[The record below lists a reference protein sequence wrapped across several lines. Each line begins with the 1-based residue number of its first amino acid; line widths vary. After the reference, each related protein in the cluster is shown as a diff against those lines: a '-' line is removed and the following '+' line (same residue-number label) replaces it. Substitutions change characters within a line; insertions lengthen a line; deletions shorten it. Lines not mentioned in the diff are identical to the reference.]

1 MSPLAASD
9 RMRTTMAR
17 LDDASTASTA
27 EKINATGQALPSM
40 EMKRLSA
47 GDCRIGS
54 VAAER
59 RCRESSIRPTPAR
72 AAPAPCR
79 CTDFPRNRMT
89 PARISIGD
97 SQPRPSATIHA
108 VVAVP
113 TFAPS
118 STICAI
124 AGAIK
129 SFSTKE
135 ATISAVAV
143 ELCRAI
149 VATRPA
155 MKERNPPRVPAAS
168 PMRSLAPKARD
179 IPSLICPRPKSSSA
193 TAPNRLMLTTTDS
206 TRSPRLSC
214 LPPLFPE
221 GTLNCP
227 VDIADCVEKPTD
239 HTATDWSCGVRRSSR
254 CRKPPSA
261 RSRNSPRAPK
271 KISIKLLTEPS
282 W

>member
-1 MSPLAASD
+1 M
-9 RMRTTMAR
+9 
-17 LDDASTASTA
+17 
-27 EKINATGQALPSM
+27 
-40 EMKRLSA
+40 
-47 GDCRIGS
+47 
-54 VAAER
+54 
-59 RCRESSIRPTPAR
+59 
-72 AAPAPCR
+72 
-79 CTDFPRNRMT
+79 
-89 PARISIGD
+89 GD

-113 TFAPS
+113 TLAPS

-124 AGAIK
+124 AGAMR

-143 ELCRAI
+143 ELCSAI

-221 GTLNCP
+221 GTLICP
-227 VDIADCVEKPTD
+227 VHIADCVEKTYGSHRNGLELRCETEP
-239 HTATDWSCGVRRSSR
+239 R

-282 W
+282 